1 MCSFISGGPGTGC
14 VANASYMPSG
24 GISDLVLA
32 ALTILVFTHARIIR
46 VCEAHKSWV
55 GGYHSSIRTWVL

>member
-1 MCSFISGGPGTGC
+1 MRSFISGGPGTGC

-32 ALTILVFTHARIIR
+32 ELTILVFTHAQIIR
-46 VCEAHKSWV
+46 C
-55 GGYHSSIRTWVL
+55 L